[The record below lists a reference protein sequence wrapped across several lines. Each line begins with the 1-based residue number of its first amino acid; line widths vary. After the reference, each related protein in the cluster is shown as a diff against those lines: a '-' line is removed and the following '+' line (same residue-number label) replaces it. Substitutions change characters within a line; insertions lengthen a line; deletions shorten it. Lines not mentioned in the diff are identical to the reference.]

1 MTDIRMIAMDMDGT
15 LLTREG
21 KIPPENLR
29 AMRDALNM
37 GVLPVIASG
46 RFPENVSLILQE
58 AGLNIPVIGTNG
70 CEIMEEPMG
79 RLLFEH
85 FMDADA
91 ARAAA
96 EMLNAHEAGFF
107 LFSQKRVTTSRTEEH
122 HHSEL
127 SQEELLRQHGFYYGH
142 GPADVRAV
150 LETGVYKFFVPKNGR
165 DLSALREELEQI
177 PHLCVTSS
185 SPNNIEL
192 MPEGVDKGT
201 GIRELAG
208 HLHIPL
214 AQVMALGDQENDL
227 PMLTCAGY
235 GVAMGNAPEHV
246 KQKARY
252 VTARFDEF
260 GVARAIE
267 KFVLTA

>member
-29 AMRDALNM
+29 AMQDALKM

-46 RFPENVSLILQE
+46 RFPENVSLILME
-58 AGLNIPVIGTNG
+58 AGLDIPIIGTNG
-70 CEIMEEPMG
+70 CEIMEAPMG
-79 RLLFEH
+79 ELLFEH

-96 EMLNAHEAGFF
+96 ALLNQYDAGFF
-107 LFSQKRVTTSRTEEH
+107 LFSPKRVTTSRAEERH
-122 HHSEL
+122 HTEL
-127 SQEELLRQHGFYYGH
+127 SYESILREHGFYYGH
-142 GPADVRAV
+142 GQEAVRTA

-165 DLSALREELEQI
+165 DLSVLREELSKI
-177 PHLCVTSS
+177 PHLSVTSS

-192 MPEGVDKGT
+192 MPEGIDKGT

-208 HLHIPL
+208 HLGIPL
-214 AQVMALGDQENDL
+214 AQVMTLGDQENDL
-227 PMLTCAGY
+227 PMLTCVGC
-235 GVAMGNAPEHV
+235 GVAMGNAPDQV
-246 KQKARY
+246 KQQARY
-252 VTARFDEF
+252 TTANFDEC
-260 GVARAIE
+260 GVAKAIE
-267 KFVLTA
+267 KYVLNA